1 MRVCLSATASIS
13 ILYLAI
19 FPVSAQSDSQLQETA
34 TKILQLNCVSCHGEQ
49 RMSGLDLRQRESML
63 EGGGKGPALVPGRAD
78 ESLLFLAASHDGEL
92 KMPPGKPP
100 LSTRDLDT
108 LRDWID
114 GGAPWDST
122 VSAGT
127 PTESAWWSLR
137 RPRLPAVPNLKSQ
150 DRVRNPIDAFVLA
163 KLESQ
168 GLKPAPEADKRT
180 LIRRASFDLTGLP
193 PTPEQVERFLQDP
206 SPNAYD
212 KLIRD
217 LLASPRYGE
226 RWARHWLDLVRY
238 ADSGGYET
246 DEYFPNSWRY
256 RDYVIKS
263 LNENKPYDRFL
274 QEQIAGDELWP
285 DDLELHGHYYGISPE
300 KLEHL
305 EARIGTGLYTF
316 GPEIVESLLDAP
328 KLGYERR
335 TDWVDTTGA
344 VFMGLTLACA
354 RCHDHKFDPVS
365 QRDYFRLQAVFAA
378 SDAVEIPVVTRM
390 SRFHRNETYPRMIAV
405 DEARRAYK
413 LYLDGVKQRM
423 IAAAKSEFPPEVVS
437 AHEIPDE
444 KKTPQQA
451 ELAAP
456 LAEALKALA
465 KDWEDR
471 MTAEQK
477 DEKRRLLEEIG
488 KLVLLL
494 PEVDSS
500 HLVNFDGFYDVPKAS
515 VLGHREPELI
525 PDVHVLDRGE
535 LGRRLERVTPG
546 VPAVFDY
553 LGEWDGW
560 EPGSSEN
567 PIPRTRRQLALW
579 LSRPD
584 HPLTARVMV
593 NRLWQWHFGQGIV
606 RTSNDYGAQGE
617 PPTHPELLDWLA
629 LEFVARGWDI
639 KSMHRL
645 IMSSSTYRMASLYSN
660 PRNSELDPDN
670 RNLWRM
676 NRRRLEAEGMWDT
689 LHSVGGTLNLKMGGR
704 PAVPPLTAE
713 ELDVLPAPFL
723 WPVSGDPAEHTRRG
737 IYILSRRS
745 FTFPMFRTFDRPDSS
760 LSCPRRQVTTVAPQ
774 ALWFLNHR
782 VGLQQAQKLA
792 ERLVTGHGDNPSGW
806 VENAWRI
813 ALSRPPTAEER
824 QEALGLLNAL
834 SGDEPAAE
842 DDVEI
847 PAGLASIG
855 RARAAALTQ
864 LCLTIFNLNE
874 FVYID

>member
-1 MRVCLSATASIS
+1 MFPSATASIS
-13 ILYLAI
+13 ILFLTMFAV
-19 FPVSAQSDSQLQETA
+19 FAQSESQIQETA
-34 TKILQLNCVSCHGEQ
+34 RRILQSNCVSCHGEQ
-49 RMSGLDLRQRESML
+49 RMSGLDLRNRESML
-63 EGGGKGPALVPGRAD
+63 AGGKKGPALVPGKAE

-100 LSTRDLDT
+100 LPFPDLDA

-114 GGAPWDST
+114 GGARWDSMAT
-122 VSAGT
+122 AGGSAE
-127 PTESAWWSLR
+127 PAWWSLR
-137 RPRLPAVPNLKSQ
+137 RPRRPAVPTVRNQ
-150 DRVRNPIDAFVLA
+150 DRVRNPIDAFILD

-168 GLKPAPEADKRT
+168 DLEPAPEADRRT
-180 LIRRASFDLTGLP
+180 LIRRAAFDLTGLP
-193 PTPEQVERFLQDP
+193 PTPEQVDRFLQDS

-285 DDLELHGHYYGISPE
+285 DDLELHDNYYGISPE

-328 KLGYERR
+328 KLAYERM

-378 SDAVEIPVVTRM
+378 SDSVEIPVVTRM
-390 SRFHRNETYPRMIAV
+390 SRFHRNETYSRMIAV

-413 LYLDGVKQRM
+413 LYLDGIKKRM
-423 IAAAKSEFPPEVVS
+423 ITAAKSEFPPEVVS
-437 AHEIPDE
+437 AHEVPDE

-451 ELAAP
+451 ELAAA
-456 LAEALKALA
+456 LIEALRALN

-471 MTAEQK
+471 MTPE
-477 DEKRRLLEEIG
+477 EKEEEKRLLEEMG
-488 KLVLLL
+488 KLIVLL

-500 HLVNFDGFYDVPKAS
+500 HLVKFDGLYDVPKAS
-515 VLGHREPELI
+515 VLGHREVELI
-525 PDVHVLDRGE
+525 PEVHVLDRGE

-560 EPGSSEN
+560 EPASSES

-606 RTSNDYGAQGE
+606 RTSNDYGAQGD

-645 IMSSSTYRMASLYSN
+645 IMSSSTYRMASRYSN
-660 PRNSELDPDN
+660 RRNSELDADN

-676 NRRRLEAEGMWDT
+676 NRRRLEAEVMWDT
-689 LHSVGGTLNLKMGGR
+689 LHSVAGTLKLKMGGR
-704 PAVPPLTAE
+704 PAVPPLTDE

-723 WPVSGDPAEHTRRG
+723 WPVSADSAEHTRRG

-782 VGLQQAQKLA
+782 VGLQQARKLA

-813 ALSRPPTAEER
+813 ALSRSPSAEEKR
-824 QEALGLLNAL
+824 EALDLLDAL
-834 SGDEPAAE
+834 SREEPAATKE
-842 DDVEI
+842 MEV
-847 PAGLASIG
+847 PVGLSSIG

>member
-1 MRVCLSATASIS
+1 MTS
-13 ILYLAI
+13 ILIPFLAI
-19 FPVSAQSDSQLQETA
+19 SAALAQSTAPLQESA
-34 TKILQLNCVSCHGEQ
+34 RKILQQNCVSCHGEQ
-49 RMSGLDLRQRESML
+49 RMSGLDLRHRETML
-63 EGGGKGPALVPGRAD
+63 KGGGKGPALVPGHAE
-78 ESLLFLAASHDGEL
+78 ESLLFLAASHEGEL
-92 KMPPGKPP
+92 KMPPGKPR
-100 LSTRDLDT
+100 LSSPDLDA

-122 VSAGT
+122 AATAAPSE
-127 PTESAWWSLR
+127 PTWWSLR
-137 RPRLPAVPNLKSQ
+137 RPRRPAVPAVENR
-150 DRVRNPIDAFVLA
+150 DRVRNPIDAFILE
-163 KLESQ
+163 KLENH
-168 GLKPAPEADKRT
+168 GLEPAPEADKRT

-193 PTPEQVERFLQDP
+193 PTPEQVDRFLKDS

-217 LLASPRYGE
+217 LLDSPRYGE

-285 DDLELHGHYYGISPE
+285 DDLELHGHYYGITPE

-328 KLGYERR
+328 KLAYERM

-365 QRDYFRLQAVFAA
+365 QRDYFRLQAIFAP

-405 DEARRAYK
+405 DEARRTYK
-413 LYLDGVKQRM
+413 LYLDGVRKRM
-423 IAAAKSEFPPEVVS
+423 IAAAKSEFPPEVLS
-437 AHEIPDE
+437 AHEVPDE
-444 KKTPQQA
+444 KKTPRQA
-451 ELAAP
+451 KLAAP
-456 LAEALKALA
+456 LAEALEALGR
-465 KDWEDR
+465 DWEDR
-471 MTAEQK
+471 MAPDEK
-477 DEKRRLLEEIG
+477 EEKRRLLEEIG
-488 KLVLLL
+488 KLVVLL
-494 PEVDSS
+494 PDADAS
-500 HLVNFDGFYDVPKAS
+500 HLVHFDGLYDVPKAS
-515 VLGHREPELI
+515 VLGHRERELI
-525 PDVHVLDRGE
+525 PEVHVLDRGE
-535 LGRRLERVTPG
+535 LGRRLERATPG

-560 EPGSSEN
+560 EPASTGNATS
-567 PIPRTRRQLALW
+567 RTRRQLALW

-606 RTSNDYGAQGE
+606 RTSNDYGAQGD

-645 IMSSSTYRMASLYSN
+645 IMSSGAYRMASRYSN

-676 NRRRLEAEGMWDT
+676 NRRRLEAEVMWDT
-689 LHSVGGTLNLKMGGR
+689 LHSVAGTLNLKMGGR

-723 WPVSGDPAEHTRRG
+723 WPVSADPAQHTRRG

-760 LSCPRRQVTTVAPQ
+760 FSCPRRQVTTVAPQ

-782 VGLQQAQKLA
+782 TGLQQARKLA
-792 ERLVTGHGDNPSGW
+792 GRLVAGHGDDPSAW

-813 ALSRPPTAEER
+813 TLSRPPSAKEKR
-824 QEALGLLNAL
+824 EALDLLDAL
-834 SGDEPAAE
+834 SREDSAAKNDMEVPDE
-842 DDVEI
+842 
-847 PAGLASIG
+847 LSSIG
-855 RARAAALTQ
+855 SARAAALTQ